1 MASPSSATRRK
12 LRLARTQ
19 VALGIV
25 MTLIAGV
32 LWYTG
37 TLGPVERL
45 TLDWRAQWFGATS
58 PGPSEKLAVIAID
71 QAALDNIGRWP
82 WKRED
87 LALIIRELDRAG
99 AEVIALDLLLND
111 PEKARWVPT
120 TAIATLATGEA
131 APPGTQ
137 FVSTVGDEAL
147 ASAIEAHGKVI
158 VATGF
163 QFESL
168 GHAAASAA
176 RAKSTQTKPTSA
188 DSDRGSTSD
197 GGTTAPASGAS
208 GASGSTRV
216 ARITLAQVYAE
227 LEADPALKTAPLEQA
242 MRTLVR
248 KLLPPDVQAL
258 SDGPEFQRL
267 ASRLSATR
275 ILAKHQGTS
284 SVAAPATTSAGGEQS
299 SAIARYP
306 VSSDPATPIGPI
318 GLAAARLGNVTFD
331 SFDADGLTRR
341 IPLWV
346 EHHGRL
352 WPNLGLATAMAL
364 LEIDPASVRVEREAT
379 IIPAGK
385 DRPEF
390 SLHMR
395 RVPVSSGEFDGVHL
409 ISWPRALL
417 GKPFDDDEL
426 RGWQWPFYNLTAGA
440 PAELS
445 IGRVY
450 EPSRIDRV
458 IAANLAQI
466 DRAVRLV
473 LCQNA
478 TPASSSAD
486 NPGSLL
492 SKSEQEELTGT
503 FTAALSLSSSEEFW
517 VEYFKVIRA
526 SLGTA
531 LPRAQTELAA
541 LLPEGTELSALA
553 PRERA
558 RVENLREVLRAVPLA
573 LREIDEGLINIAKV
587 RADLKRM
594 LDGKACFVGWTATGA
609 LADFVGTSIDPKT
622 PGVHLHVAVASSVLM
637 QFQRSPVPTWVD
649 LSIIAILGVLGTL
662 VGVRATVVAA
672 PIICVVLIAGWF
684 GFVGFAL
691 WDYGRVVVS
700 FAGPASA
707 LVLPVIGVFVH
718 RLVVE
723 QASRRRTE
731 ERFKSRVAPQLVDI
745 LVNNPEMDTMK
756 PARRELTVMFTDLQG
771 FTTTAERLGEVKTAE
786 VLARFLGTMTG
797 VVLANGATL
806 DKYIG
811 DAIVTFWGA
820 PIDNPRHA
828 ADACRA
834 VLAMLH
840 RLDEMNANGEF
851 ADVGPKGL
859 TMRVGLSAGDVM
871 VGDFGAPPTNSSYTT
886 LGDTTNLAARLEGAN
901 KVFGSR
907 ILVSGRLK
915 TLAEAHVAEM
925 RSSNAPANL
934 IPPLLWRPLG
944 RVRVKGKLEPV
955 GVFELVGDLAPFGD
969 RTGDWIA
976 TTERLISAYQAGD
989 FDACDSVIAQY
1000 AMDFG
1005 DSALLDLYRDA
1016 MIEWSA
1022 RVDRAEAFDGCVE
1035 LKEK

>member
-1 MASPSSATRRK
+1 MASSPAATRRNV
-12 LRLARTQ
+12 RLARTQ
-19 VALGIV
+19 IALGLA
-25 MTLIAGV
+25 MTLLAGIMWFAGV
-32 LWYTG
+32 
-37 TLGPVERL
+37 LGPVERL
-45 TLDWRAQWFGATS
+45 TLDWRAQWFGSSS
-58 PGPSEKLAVIAID
+58 PGPSERLAVIAID

-99 AEVIALDLLLND
+99 VKVISLDLLLND

-120 TAIATLATGEA
+120 TTLATASSGEP
-131 APPGTQ
+131 APAGTQ
-137 FVSTVGDEAL
+137 FVSAAGDDAL
-147 ASAIEAHGKVI
+147 ASAIEAHAKVV
-158 VATGF
+158 VAAGF

-168 GHAAASAA
+168 THTAQANKAGKRAGRASGPA
-176 RAKSTQTKPTSA
+176 STTP
-188 DSDRGSTSD
+188 
-197 GGTTAPASGAS
+197 GGAPDAEPSPDAPAGSGAP
-208 GASGSTRV
+208 SGSGSSASSRVTR
-216 ARITLAQVYAE
+216 ISLSQVYAE
-227 LEADPALKTAPLEQA
+227 LEQNPALRTAPFDQA
-242 MRTLVR
+242 VRSLVR
-248 KLLPPDVQAL
+248 RLLPQEAQAL

-267 ASRLSATR
+267 ISRLGASR
-275 ILAKHQGTS
+275 ILARHESTS
-284 SVAAPATTSAGGEQS
+284 SVASTRVTSEAGGALRFPIS
-299 SAIARYP
+299 
-306 VSSDPATPIGPI
+306 VDPATPIGPI

-352 WPNLGLATAMAL
+352 WPNLGLASALAL
-364 LEIDPASVRVEREAT
+364 LDIDPAKVRVERDKT
-379 IIPAGK
+379 VIPG
-385 DRPEF
+385 DGPRPEF

-395 RVPVSSGEFDGVHL
+395 RVMVSSGEFDGVHL
-409 ISWPRALL
+409 IAWPRALL
-417 GKPFDDDEL
+417 GKPFSDDEL
-426 RGWQWPFYNLTAGA
+426 RGWQWPFYNLSTGS
-440 PAELS
+440 PLEIS
-445 IGRVY
+445 IGRVF

-458 IAANLAQI
+458 IAGNLAQV
-466 DRAVRLV
+466 DRAARLV
-473 LCQNA
+473 LLQNA
-478 TPASSSAD
+478 TTPADAD

-492 SKSEQEELTGT
+492 NKADQEELTGT
-503 FTAALSLSSSEEFW
+503 LSAALSLSSSEEIW
-517 VEYFKVIRA
+517 ADYFKAIKGLLSKA
-526 SLGTA
+526 Q
-531 LPRAQTELAA
+531 PRAGAELDA
-541 LLPEGTELSALA
+541 LSATEDLPA
-553 PRERA
+553 RERFRA
-558 RVENLREVLRAVPLA
+558 ENLREAMRAIPLA

-587 RADLKRM
+587 RADLRRT
-594 LDGKACFVGWTATGA
+594 LDGKLCFVGWTATGA

-622 PGVHLHVAVASSVLM
+622 PGVHLHAAVANSILM
-637 QFQRSPVPTWVD
+637 QFDRTPVATWVD
-649 LSIIAILGVLGTL
+649 LSFIALLGIVGTL
-662 VGVRATVVAA
+662 VGVRASVVAA
-672 PIICVVLIAGWF
+672 PIICLMLIAGWF
-684 GFVGFAL
+684 GFVGYVL
-691 WDYGRVVVS
+691 WDSAWLVVS
-700 FAGPASA
+700 FAGPACA
-707 LVLPVIGVFVH
+707 LVFPVIGVFVH

-756 PARRELTVMFTDLQG
+756 PQRRELTVMFTDLQG

-840 RLDEMNANGEF
+840 RLDEMNRAGEF
-851 ADVGPKGL
+851 AEVGPTGL

-907 ILVSGRLK
+907 ILVSARLK
-915 TLAEAHVAEM
+915 TLAEEHVAQM
-925 RSSNAPANL
+925 RRLNVPPRM
-934 IPPLLWRPLG
+934 IPPLIWRALG

-955 GVFELVGDLAPFGD
+955 GVYELVGDLAPFGE
-969 RTGDWIA
+969 RTPQWIL
-976 TTERLISAYQAGD
+976 TTERLIATYQAGD
-989 FDACDSVIAQY
+989 FDACDSVIAEY
-1000 AMDFG
+1000 TGAFG
-1005 DSALLDLYRDA
+1005 NSALLDLYRDA
-1016 MIEWSA
+1016 MIEWAA